1 MTFLFRGFNLKKW
14 VRNRSL
20 DFDVVY
26 LIAKRQLK
34 SRYRKSLLGMV
45 WTALNPLLITLVLW
59 FVFVNV
65 FASRFTLSI
74 SYASYVFSGIL
85 FVNLVQV
92 TLPLIGDS
100 LSATG
105 VLASKVRVKPQL
117 FVYATAISGLVNF
130 AIGLLPLSLIV
141 ILLDS
146 GLTFRVLWILPWMA
160 YMYLILVTLGTFV
173 AVLFSNFDDSRNLI
187 AVVLMTLTYVTPIF
201 YPLEILSGTTRRIVE
216 LNPFTTAV
224 EFFRLSFLNYGTV
237 SYLSIVLSTGLIGVF
252 LIISRKLLSKEWPKM
267 VTRL

>member
-1 MTFLFRGFNLKKW
+1 MTFLFPGFELKKW
-14 VRNRSL
+14 VSNRSL

-34 SRYRKSLLGMV
+34 SRYRKSLLGML

-65 FASRFTLSI
+65 FASRFTLPI

-92 TLPLIGDS
+92 TIPLIGDS

-173 AVLFSNFDDSRNLI
+173 AILFSNFDDSRNLI

-201 YPLEILSGTTRRIVE
+201 YPLEILNGATRRIVE

-224 EFFRLSFLNYGTV
+224 EFFRFSFLNYGTV
-237 SYLSIVLSTGLIGVF
+237 SYLSIVLSSALIGVF
-252 LIISRKLLSKEWPKM
+252 LILARKLLSKEWPRM